1 MRAFLF
7 QLPPES
13 KEPLQLQLR
22 RAVIEAIRDDRL
34 RPGDRMP
41 SVRILAERLGI
52 ARNTVVL
59 AYRTLVGQ
67 GYLERRDRS
76 GHFVAADRPGERSS
90 RPKITRRPRD
100 VVPDW
105 PARLA
110 IRASGLL
117 RLGPPRGWQSYP
129 YPFVYGQVDPK
140 LFPLAEWRECSR
152 QALGRRP
159 VDEWAPDSGGEDDPH
174 LVDQLRRNVL
184 PARGI
189 AAAPEEILV
198 TVGAQHALFLIAQLL
213 FLESTVVGV
222 EEPGYSDARTIFALR
237 TRRLKP
243 LPVDD
248 EGLVVDRGLDRC
260 EYVYVTPSHQAPT
273 TVTMSEARR
282 IALLERAAARD
293 VVVIEDDYERD
304 TSLFESPIPSLRALD
319 RSSRVIYVGS
329 FSRALGPGLRVGYI
343 VAPVRVAS
351 ELRLLRH
358 VVLRHPPNN
367 NQRTLALFI
376 ENGHLDA
383 LLARVRRV
391 YRRRWEI
398 AGAAI
403 DRHLPGFR
411 RKPNFGGAAYWLEGP
426 RNLDTATL
434 AADALKRG
442 VIVDPGA
449 PRFLAPDPPRHY
461 MRVGFGAIEE
471 SRIEPGLRILGEV
484 LRRRRPR
491 AAVS

>member
-7 QLPPES
+7 PLRPDV

-22 RAVIEAIRDDRL
+22 RSVIQAIRDGRL
-34 RPGDRMP
+34 RPGERMP
-41 SVRILAERLGI
+41 SVRTLAERLGI

-59 AYRTLVGQ
+59 AYRTLAVQ
-67 GYLERRDRS
+67 GYLERRERS
-76 GHFVAADRPGERSS
+76 GHYVSADQPGEAPT
-90 RPKITRRPRD
+90 RPFVGRRPRG
-100 VVPDW
+100 VAPDW
-105 PARLA
+105 PSRLA
-110 IRASGLL
+110 VRASGLM
-117 RLGPPRGWQSYP
+117 RLGPPRGWARYP
-129 YPFVYGQVDPK
+129 YPFVYGQADPK

-152 QALGRRP
+152 MALGRQP
-159 VDEWAPDSGGEDDPH
+159 VDEWSPDSGGDDDPQ
-174 LVDQLRRNVL
+174 LIDQIRRQVL
-184 PARGI
+184 PGRGI
-189 AAAPEEILV
+189 SATADEILI
-198 TVGAQHALFLIAQLL
+198 TVGAQHALFLIASLL
-213 FLESTVVGV
+213 FTEATPVGV

-248 EGLVVDRGLDRC
+248 HGLIVDRAMDTCR
-260 EYVYVTPSHQAPT
+260 YVYVTPSHQAPT
-273 TVTMSEARR
+273 TVTMTLDRR
-282 IALLERAAARD
+282 VALLERAAARD

-304 TSLFESPIPSLRALD
+304 TSHFQTPIPSLRSLD

-343 VAPVRVAS
+343 VAPFRVAN

-376 ENGHLDA
+376 EHGHLDA

-391 YRRRWEI
+391 YRRRWEV

-403 DRHLPGFR
+403 GRYLPTFQP
-411 RKPNFGGAAYWLEGP
+411 KPNFGGAAYWLEGP
-426 RNLDTATL
+426 HALDTTAL

-449 PRFLAPDPPRHY
+449 PRFLAADPPRNSL
-461 MRVGFGAIEE
+461 RIGFGAIAEE
-471 SRIEPGLRILGEV
+471 KIEPGIKILGDV
-484 LRRRRPR
+484 LRRRLARNN
-491 AAVS
+491 AI